1 MSAAFRLTLA
11 RQRGERIAQEHG
23 FTTFPVDPFKIA
35 EANEIVVEA
44 KDPEHEGVSGCII
57 FNDDGVGII
66 YGTHIRSEGFQRF
79 TVAHELGHYFLD
91 GHPEEIMKTSRA
103 HFSKAGFTQGH
114 NRIEIEADH
123 FAAGLLMPARLT
135 RASLSKAPVGLA
147 GVQYLANDAEVSLTA
162 AAIRTA
168 ECASYPVAVI
178 VSRGGQVA
186 YGFLSEG
193 FKRLGRLR
201 FLRKGDLLPETLTR
215 IFNADTDRVWRGQT
229 ACGATTL
236 GAWFNAPSRVE
247 LDEEVIGLGKYGYTL
262 TVLSSEAM
270 PDDPDEQEDEE
281 QELIERWTP
290 RYAYG
295 R

>member
-1 MSAAFRLTLA
+1 MTAFRLTLA

-66 YGTHIRSEGFQRF
+66 YGTHIRNEGFQRF

-91 GHPEEIMKTSRA
+91 GHPEEICKTSRI
-103 HFSKAGFTQGH
+103 HLSKAGFTQGH

-135 RASLSKAPVGLA
+135 RASLFKAPVGLA

-168 ECASYPVAVI
+168 ECASYPIAVI
-178 VSRGGQVA
+178 VSQGGQVA

-201 FLRKGDLLPETLTR
+201 FLRKGDPLPATFTR
-215 IFNADTDRVWRGQT
+215 TFNSDPEKVRQGRTV
-229 ACGATTL
+229 CGAVTL
-236 GAWFNAPSRVE
+236 ETWFDGPSHVE

-262 TVLSSEAM
+262 TVLSSEAL
-270 PDDPDEQEDEE
+270 PEDSDEQEGEE
-281 QELIERWTP
+281 QELIESWTP
-290 RYAYG
+290 RHAYG